1 LVFLIH
7 TELRRTVKHT
17 SLFVQVYLRSPLH
30 VDKTVSSE
38 HSQFI
43 KTDYLLVRASIE
55 KLPEQL

>member
-1 LVFLIH
+1 VFI
-7 TELRRTVKHT
+7 
-17 SLFVQVYLRSPLH
+17 QVYLRSALH